1 MSSPKSFIY
10 AKHKLLTSRCTG
22 ACPSLCMTKIWF
34 LSNSTQRCIFSHRII
49 ETLVI
54 ILENA
59 ISVNKPIL
67 DSGTCSL
74 SRISTHTPKVTIKI
88 NGCVISRNVMNEN
101 FFCTYLANNNYF
113 PSLRLSWTVT
123 VQDKLLSSR
132 GNS

>member
-1 MSSPKSFIY
+1 MYMSVPKLVHEQILIFKLFNIKLSFSY
-10 AKHKLLTSRCTG
+10 G
-22 ACPSLCMTKIWF
+22 
-34 LSNSTQRCIFSHRII
+34 II

-74 SRISTHTPKVTIKI
+74 SRISTHTPKVTIKR
-88 NGCVISRNVMNEN
+88 NGCIISRDVTNGN

-113 PSLRLSWTVT
+113 PALRLSWTVT